1 MDGNFGLVHKTSSG
15 VGHGQLASRHK
26 NLFFEDQEN
35 VKEFLSHYGIDKKS
49 NTSECSNFQAGN
61 VIRSKIKTKKLDI
74 TGVFGSVCK
83 HDIPVMMLDM
93 THGERLGYPAYIL
106 KKVLQNHTSNLVVMY
121 DIACTLHRHLKKT
134 MDSDVLRQCTFSV
147 PVFHSFAHNVTCQLE
162 YGQRFTSATGLTDG
176 EGIERLWSYLRGFN
190 KITKEM
196 SINNRQDLLTDALLH
211 HTFKAIHNLGMQ
223 KSKCN

>member
-1 MDGNFGLVHKTSSG
+1 MELLTVLQLECHMPAKTFCKALASMKTFSVELFAEGRNIYRALVGDCLVEYSFHRMSLLTRNTVTRETLGRDCPVCLETPPILSMDGNFGLVHKTSSG
-15 VGHGQLASRHK
+15 VGHGQLANRHK

-61 VIRSKIKTKKLDI
+61 VIRSKIMIKKLDI

-106 KKVLQNHTSNLVVMY
+106 KKVLQNRTSNLVVMY
-121 DIACTLHRHLKKT
+121 DIACTLHRHLKVK
-134 MDSDVLRQCTFSV
+134 
-147 PVFHSFAHNVTCQLE
+147 
-162 YGQRFTSATGLTDG
+162 Y
-176 EGIERLWSYLRGFN
+176 
-190 KITKEM
+190 KET
-196 SINNRQDLLTDALLH
+196 L
-211 HTFKAIHNLGMQ
+211 
-223 KSKCN
+223 